1 MAIRRMLACGLVLA
15 GMLVQFDG
23 TAGARAA
30 ERKAAERKAAK
41 NLIVTGDF
49 EKIKDSA
56 QLRRDDEG
64 QDWNESRRQGRE
76 ARNLL
81 MLSTKTIAGNR
92 THKAMIK
99 AHPELN
105 TYLSQELASPQDGN
119 LRVRFDVCIREIR
132 PEYNRS
138 AFFFVGTSSDKKN
151 GPNSTGSERFV
162 FLGWE
167 NADREG
173 KLNLFA
179 REGTTGWDQ
188 RTILAENLDQM
199 VWHTL
204 TVDIDAAAG
213 TYTVKVGK
221 GEPSRPLRGF
231 ATGKNAPPT
240 PLTHLSFASWNDGAG
255 TFYVDNVSARPR

>member
-1 MAIRRMLACGLVLA
+1 MAIRFLLACGLALA
-15 GMLVQFDG
+15 GLFAVV
-23 TAGARAA
+23 GAATEACAA
-30 ERKAAERKAAK
+30 DPKPAK
-41 NLIVTGDF
+41 NLVIDGDF
-49 EKIKDSA
+49 EKIRDSA

-64 QDWNESRRQGRE
+64 QDWNESRRQNRE
-76 ARNLL
+76 ARGLL
-81 MLSTKTIAGNR
+81 MLSTRTVAGNR

-105 TYLSQELASPQDGN
+105 TYLSQELAAPQDGS

-138 AFFFVGTSSDKKN
+138 AFFFAGTSTDKKN

-167 NADREG
+167 NSDREG

-179 REGTTGWDQ
+179 REGTTSWDQ

-199 VWHTL
+199 AWHTI
-204 TVDIDAAAG
+204 TVDIDAAAA

-221 GEPSRPLRGF
+221 GEPSGPLKAF
-231 ATGKNAPPT
+231 ATARTAPAT
-240 PLTHLSFASWNDGAG
+240 PITHLSFASWNDGAG